1 MPIVLPRSTGGKPH
15 WEENG
20 AGIVVYDWNAAEN
33 TLSGT
38 FVLAMYQGLLATE
51 TGHKIEGV
59 PGELPGTYRIETL
72 TPNGGVFSHGLL
84 LLVPMAG
91 EGAYD
96 VTYDLTPLPDHLAV
110 LGFAPGTRLGFKAT
124 GLFLTGLAKLAVS
137 WDNNL
142 YTRLWEAGEVSHAEW
157 GQRIVRST

>member
-20 AGIVVYDWNAAEN
+20 AGVVVYDWNAAEN

-38 FVLAMYQGLLATE
+38 FVLAMYHGLLATE
-51 TGHKIEGV
+51 TGHKIEGI

-72 TPNGGVFSHGLL
+72 SPNGAAFSHGLL
-84 LLVPMAG
+84 LLVPMG
-91 EGAYD
+91 GDGAYD
-96 VTYDLTPLPDHLAV
+96 VTYDLTPLPENVAA
-110 LGFAPGTRLGFKAT
+110 LGFAPGTRLGFKAV
-124 GLFLTGLAKLAVS
+124 GLYLSAQSKLAVS

-142 YTRLWEAGEVSHAEW
+142 YTRLWDASDVSHAEW
-157 GQRIVRST
+157 GLRIVRST